1 MNEGTAIVALVL
13 LAVVVVVGLILLWRK
28 PAGALDEFDQAN
40 RGLLPA
46 DGQWADCPRATIDHI
61 FGTGDLGFVRAKGS
75 DRLCRAFERDRRQI
89 ALHWVW
95 SAFDETHRI
104 LARHFRAVRSSPDLS
119 ISLEAKLVAE
129 VLLHQLLC
137 LMLVAAIRLAGPEG
151 LARLAGAVGNLRH
164 QVGIVIEGFP
174 DSAGG
179 DFSKDSGL
187 HIHS

>member
-1 MNEGTAIVALVL
+1 MSETATIVVLVL
-13 LAVVVVVGLILLWRK
+13 LAFVVFGGLFLLWRK
-28 PAGALDEFDQAN
+28 PPAALDELDERERSAPSA
-40 RGLLPA
+40 GP
-46 DGQWADCPRATIDHI
+46 WAECPRAAIDHI
-61 FGTGDLGFVRAKGS
+61 FGSGDSGFVRARGS

-119 ISLEAKLVAE
+119 ISLEVKLVAE
-129 VLLHQLLC
+129 VLLHQILC
-137 LMLVAAIRLAGPEG
+137 LMLLAAIRLAGPEG
-151 LARLAGAVGNLRH
+151 LARWAGAVGNLRH
-164 QVGIVIEGFP
+164 QVVIAVEGFP

>member
-1 MNEGTAIVALVL
+1 LSEEATIVVLVL
-13 LAVVVVVGLILLWRK
+13 LAFVVVAGLFLLWRK
-28 PAGALDEFDQAN
+28 PAASLDELDEGERSAPS
-40 RGLLPA
+40 GS
-46 DGQWADCPRATIDHI
+46 GQWSECPRAAIEHI
-61 FGTGDLGFVRAKGS
+61 FGSGDLGFVRAKGS

-89 ALHWVW
+89 ALQWVW
-95 SAFDETHRI
+95 TAFDETHRI

-137 LMLVAAIRLAGPEG
+137 LMLLAAIRLAGPEG

-164 QVGIVIEGFP
+164 QVGIVVEGFP
-174 DSAGG
+174 VSPGG

>member
-1 MNEGTAIVALVL
+1 MSEGASIVALVSL
-13 LAVVVVVGLILLWRK
+13 TVVVVAGLILLWRK
-28 PAGALDEFDQAN
+28 PAGALDEFDQAD
-40 RGLLPA
+40 RGVLA
-46 DGQWADCPRATIDHI
+46 GDDQWAECPRATIDHI

-75 DRLCRAFERDRRQI
+75 VRLCRAFERDRRQI

-104 LARHFRAVRSSPDLS
+104 MARHFRAVRGSPDLS

-129 VLLHQLLC
+129 VLLHQILC
-137 LMLVAAIRLAGPEG
+137 LMLAAAIRLAGPEG

-174 DSAGG
+174 DSARG
-179 DFSKDSGL
+179 DFSKDSGF

>member
-1 MNEGTAIVALVL
+1 MNEGAAIVVLVL
-13 LAVVVVVGLILLWRK
+13 LAFVVVASLIFLWRK
-28 PAGALDEFDQAN
+28 PAGAFDERDEGQRDA
-40 RGLLPA
+40 LSAA
-46 DGQWADCPRATIDHI
+46 DQWAECPRATIDHI

-75 DRLCRAFERDRRQI
+75 DRLCRAFESDRRQI
-89 ALHWVW
+89 ALNWVW

-129 VLLHQLLC
+129 VLLHQILC
-137 LMLVAAIRLAGPEG
+137 LMLLAAVRLAGPEG

-164 QVGIVIEGFP
+164 QVGIVVEGFP
-174 DSAGG
+174 GSAAG